1 MYRLFQFEAL
11 HKMMNDEKVQVLGH
25 IDGTGG
31 VGRPMDMVMTWQQSS

>member
-31 VGRPMDMVMTWQQSS
+31 VVMTWQQSS